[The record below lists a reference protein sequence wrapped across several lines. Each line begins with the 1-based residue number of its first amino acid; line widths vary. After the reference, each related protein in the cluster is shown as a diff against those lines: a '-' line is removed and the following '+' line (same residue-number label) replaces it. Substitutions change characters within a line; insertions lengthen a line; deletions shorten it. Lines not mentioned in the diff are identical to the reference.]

1 MSKIKLTD
9 IRREYKGGVLS
20 KKSVAE
26 SPFEQFGTWMQEAM
40 DSGISDP
47 GAMVLATS
55 GIDLKPSARV
65 VLLKDFSAEGF
76 VFYTHYKSKKG
87 LQLEQNPQASCLFFW
102 PELDRQ
108 IKLEGKITKTDDR
121 ESREYFSSRP
131 EGSRIAASISPQSK
145 EIPGRAFLEDKFS
158 EMFERG
164 GKFEK
169 PHDWGGYILKPGL
182 FEFWQ
187 GRENRLHDR
196 IQYTLSDAGKWEVI
210 RLAP

>member
-1 MSKIKLTD
+1 MSKIKLID

-20 KKSVAE
+20 EKSVAE

-40 DSGISDP
+40 DSDIFDP

-65 VLLKDFSAEGF
+65 VLLKDFSVEGF
-76 VFYTHYKSKKG
+76 VFYTHYNSKKG

-108 IKLEGKITKTDDR
+108 IKLEGKVTKTNER
-121 ESREYFSSRP
+121 ESRKYFSSRP

-145 EIPGRAFLEDKFS
+145 AIPGRAFLEEKFD
-158 EMFERG
+158 EMLERRVEV
-164 GKFEK
+164 EK
-169 PHDWGGYILKPGL
+169 PHDWGGYILKPDL

-196 IQYTLSDAGKWEVI
+196 IQYMLADTGKWKVV